1 MNVLRS
7 QSLRIAWTAVGIGLL
22 TACGGAGPAETE
34 TADEVAPEAP
44 TERAPAGEVGA
55 AGTSM
60 EVSGLLGTIPEH
72 KVQQVFERKMD
83 ALGECYGLAIEVL
96 EEIEGQ
102 LEVSLA
108 VGADGSVTEVFLR
121 DGTLGSVEAEEC
133 IRGKVERFRFPA
145 PEGGGRAEVSYPLV
159 LDAPYDPP
167 EPQNWSGPR
176 LNEVVAANTA
186 DMERCLAGQTGVQL
200 TLYIGPGGQVVSA
213 GATADTAELYD
224 AALCLARA
232 AASWVFPDPG
242 EQPAKATAEF

>member
-1 MNVLRS
+1 MRVFRVAL
-7 QSLRIAWTAVGIGLL
+7 QLL
-22 TACGGAGPAETE
+22 ITSMLVSGAFAGCGGGGPSETS
-34 TADEVAPEAP
+34 TPDEVSPDTPEQEQP
-44 TERAPAGEVGA
+44 SGEVEA
-55 AGTSM
+55 AGSTM

-96 EEIEGQ
+96 EEIEGR
-102 LEVSLA
+102 LEVDLV
-108 VGADGSVTEVFLR
+108 VGGDGSVTEAYLR
-121 DGTLGSVEAEEC
+121 DGTLGSLEAEEC
-133 IRGKVERFRFPA
+133 IVGKVQRFRFPA
-145 PEGGGRAEVSYPLV
+145 PEGGGRAEVSYSLV

-176 LNEVVAANTA
+176 LNEVVAEHTP

-213 GATADTAELYD
+213 GATASSAELYE

-232 AASWVFPDPG
+232 AAAWVFPDPG
-242 EQPAKATAEF
+242 DKPAKASAAF